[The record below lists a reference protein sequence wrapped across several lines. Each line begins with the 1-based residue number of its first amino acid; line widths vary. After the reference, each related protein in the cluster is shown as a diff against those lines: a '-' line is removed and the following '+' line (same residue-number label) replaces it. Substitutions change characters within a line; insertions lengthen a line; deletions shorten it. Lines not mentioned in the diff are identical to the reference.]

1 MCVCVCMCSCCLNI
15 MRFKDKTSPQSQK
28 NLHITYSRP
37 SISTVPLY
45 LQFYLH
51 GFSQQWIVWYCS
63 SVYWENTPKLPV
75 SGLTQFKPV
84 MIKGQL
90 NVCMYLCMCVYS
102 HMYIWM
108 RERLILRNY
117 FLQLWT
123 LVSLKPAG
131 PESRLETQRRASV
144 AVQVWRP
151 SGRIPSF

>member
-63 SVYWENTPKLPV
+63 SVYWEKTPKLPV

-90 NVCMYLCMCVYS
+90 NVCIYLCICVYI
-102 HMYIWM
+102 HICIY
-108 RERLILRNY
+108 E
-117 FLQLWT
+117 
-123 LVSLKPAG
+123 
-131 PESRLETQRRASV
+131 
-144 AVQVWRP
+144 
-151 SGRIPSF
+151 